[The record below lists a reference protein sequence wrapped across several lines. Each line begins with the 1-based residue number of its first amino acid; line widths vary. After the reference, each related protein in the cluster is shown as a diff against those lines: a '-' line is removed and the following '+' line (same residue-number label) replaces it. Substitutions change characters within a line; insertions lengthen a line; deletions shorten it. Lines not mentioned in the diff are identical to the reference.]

1 MRTVATASDLDQC
14 PRCGAPG
21 LHHPSGVSRRTQQA
35 YAEFWSCNNL
45 GIPCL
50 ANSEPIPGQ
59 RSFTLTWKSPKQW
72 AFLHDTITLTSTPS

>member
-1 MRTVATASDLDQC
+1 VRTVATASDLNQC

-21 LHHPSGVSRRTQQA
+21 LHHPSGVGRRTQQA

-45 GIPCL
+45 GIPCRDDRPTT
-50 ANSEPIPGQ
+50 ADRRN
-59 RSFTLTWKSPKQW
+59 FTLTWKSPKQW